1 MSACCAGVL
10 YSATHKTGMEMKLF
24 TTWCRSPQDVAD
36 ALKAHREFFKH
47 SPAWEPVD
55 KCGGTMSDGW
65 IRLNFSK
72 IPEEIAAQIQKK
84 ASRINEVLFSRV
96 QSVAFMLQSKVVA
109 KLSGEVLKVRTGV
122 LRSSV
127 TANTTTD
134 GIVITGTVEA
144 GKGASHSYAM
154 IHTLGHEGAYRI
166 TATRAK
172 ALAFQ
177 LSVKE
182 GARTIFA
189 KSVLHPA
196 IAAKP
201 FMADTLAENRQQII
215 DELAADVAR
224 VLKEK

>member
-1 MSACCAGVL
+1 
-10 YSATHKTGMEMKLF
+10 
-24 TTWCRSPQDVAD
+24 
-36 ALKAHREFFKH
+36 
-47 SPAWEPVD
+47 
-55 KCGGTMSDGW
+55 MSDGW

-96 QSVAFMLQSKVVA
+96 QSLAFTLQSKVVA

-134 GIVITGTVEA
+134 GTVITGTVEA

-182 GARTIFA
+182 SARTIFA
-189 KSVLHPA
+189 RSVTHPPLSA
-196 IAAKP
+196 RP
-201 FMADTLAENRQQII
+201 FMQPTLDENREEIIRELAES
-215 DELAADVAR
+215 VAQ
-224 VLKEK
+224 VLREK